1 MNLHAARAMVA
12 EYQKA
17 EEAWGDIDRWNTA
30 NLMQPGHGL
39 WNLEAGAR
47 RYANLPERDPGL
59 PATAEEIMASLLA
72 LTFPDIGEALAVIA
86 EHDGEAEAGEPA

>member
-1 MNLHAARAMVA
+1 MSLHAARQMVA

-30 NLMQPGHGL
+30 NVMQPGHGL

-47 RYANLPERDPGL
+47 RYARLPERDPGV
-59 PATAEEIMASLLA
+59 PVTIEEIMSSLLS
-72 LTFPDIGEALAVIA
+72 LTFPDIGEALEVIA
-86 EHDGEAEAGEPA
+86 AHDGEAGEGDLT